1 MKRFSGVFAIA
12 LVVLCASSV
21 AAVGRPLDRFNDRFD
36 DTYFDDPTTTDDDLC
51 GVVPVTTRVQGIQN
65 GMVRLDKQGHELFR
79 VSGRVT
85 VTHTNEANGLFVT
98 NRSSGQYRDIRIVDN
113 PDGTTTIFNTNIGLP
128 ERIQTPDG
136 TVLVKDVGR
145 IVFATTFHFHDP
157 ADPTDDEFISNEIV
171 SISGPHPE
179 AESGFTLFCD
189 VVIEA
194 LT

>member
-1 MKRFSGVFAIA
+1 MKRLA
-12 LVVLCASSV
+12 LLFGLAFVVVSATSV
-21 AAVGRPLDRFNDRFD
+21 AAVGKPIDTFHDRFD
-36 DTYFDDPTTTDDDLC
+36 ETFFDDPTTTDDDLC
-51 GVVPVTTRVQGIQN
+51 GVLPVTTHVTGIQN

-79 VSGRVT
+79 VSGPVT
-85 VTHTNEANGLFVT
+85 VTYTNEANGLSVT
-98 NRSSGQYRDIRIVDN
+98 NRTSGQFRDIKVVDN
-113 PDGTTTIFNTNIGLP
+113 PDGTTTFFNANIGVP

-157 ADPTDDEFISNEIV
+157 NDPNDDEFISSEIV

-179 AESGFTLFCD
+179 ADSGFTLFCD
-189 VVIEA
+189 TVIGA